1 MSTRYKKLEQIATEP
16 CPYTD
21 EELGLLDKMIRDAN
35 IKSEDKR
42 LANGGSILLAE
53 PSTEFDCSNIR
64 DNAVG
69 LKQNVTVFQV
79 IPKPRPVMPFMQ
91 YLLKQNPRAFIFL
104 TCVELKDM
112 PLYITRGFY
121 YNALAEWRLK
131 INK

>member
-1 MSTRYKKLEQIATEP
+1 MSTRHKKLEQIAAEP

-21 EELGLLDKMIRDAN
+21 EELGLLDDMVFDAN
-35 IKSEDKR
+35 IKSEEKR
-42 LANGGSILLAE
+42 LANGGSILIPEA
-53 PSTEFDCSNIR
+53 STKFDCSNIR
-64 DNAVG
+64 DNTLG

-79 IPKPRPVMPFMQ
+79 LPKARPVLPFMQ
-91 YLLKQNPRAFIFL
+91 YLLKQNPKAFIFL

-121 YNALAEWRLK
+121 YNALAEWRLR